1 MPNYIILMRE
11 PDGRTGTHTR
21 EEIAAHQQHWQS
33 WMGQWRSKL
42 TGGKGLTLNGRLI
55 KGRDAQVSDGIHQVG
70 TEIVGGFLLL
80 TADNLDEAVEIAR
93 GCPIYEFDG
102 YAEVRELQ

>member
-11 PDGRTGTHTR
+11 PDGRTGTHTP
-21 EEIAAHQQHWQS
+21 EAIAAHQQHWKS
-33 WMGQWRSKL
+33 WMGQWQSKL
-42 TGGKGLTLNGRLI
+42 RGGRGLTLNGKLI
-55 KGRDAQVSDGIHQVG
+55 KGRDARVSDGIHQVG
-70 TEIVGGFLLL
+70 SEIVGGFLLL
-80 TADNLDEAVEIAR
+80 TADSLDEAVEIAR